1 MVARARRPGLMP
13 AALAATLLWLPGCAS
28 DGSGPDRTTGSAA
41 PASPVPPAS
50 DPAGP
55 ATTVDPPDPTGPS
68 EPPSE
73 DPGLPVACDPATE
86 AAVAT
91 PVAAQLDAL
100 AAGDFAAAY
109 AQASPFFRTVV
120 TRERFEA
127 LIREG
132 YPELLDVA
140 ARRLE
145 GCTVLNRR
153 AALVVT
159 VTTTPG
165 ARRTLAYELSD
176 TDEGWRIDGAQDMAP
191 PRPAPPDPEV

>member
-1 MVARARRPGLMP
+1 MTGPALPRLAGAAVAVAVWLAGCTSGAPAAQPGPRPGGVEDPAPAPAP
-13 AALAATLLWLPGCAS
+13 AA
-28 DGSGPDRTTGSAA
+28 
-41 PASPVPPAS
+41 PVPPAPPGD
-50 DPAGP
+50 DPRLPGP
-55 ATTVDPPDPTGPS
+55 
-68 EPPSE
+68 
-73 DPGLPVACDPATE
+73 CDPATE
-86 AAVAT
+86 AAVAA

-100 AAGDFAAAY
+100 AAGDFVAAY

-120 TRERFEA
+120 PQERFEA
-127 LIREG
+127 LIRDG